1 MNTFDKIR
9 DLISKYKSIDIESI
23 KLEST
28 LEELDLDSL
37 DMFQIIFEAEE
48 VFDIE
53 IDHLDDDIKTIQ
65 DIVNLLEG

>member
-9 DLISKYKSIDIESI
+9 DLIAKYKNIDIESI
-23 KLEST
+23 KPEST
-28 LEELDLDSL
+28 LDDLGLDSL

-48 VFDIE
+48 AFNIE

-65 DIVNLLEG
+65 DIADLLEG